1 MLLLAYSFL
10 ESCLQ
15 RKYTLT
21 LPFHLSSKK
30 ENLYSYLCLKQPK
43 AWYWLY
49 PFAPSL
55 RTVFSTRRAP
65 SAYSVYHLTLTDR
78 LTSPQPVGEK
88 KQKDFPFEKEHYRKS
103 VVWLHYLKGGR
114 KRFPLYDYATCLP
127 LGKTAFF
134 FAVRQSLK
142 NLLKMINLF
151 SSLYISLLP
160 IPWQEPA
167 GSSVDLDFWEQR
179 GIYRKLARIPDF
191 HIFRNRCRNLLAL
204 CRFPMM
210 QLKVWKLENN
220 QEKWWQNSDIWSHL
234 VLNTNY

>member
-1 MLLLAYSFL
+1 MLVSEVHQVSISYVFWLGNLLLLAYPSL

-30 ENLYSYLCLKQPK
+30 ENLYSYLCLRQPK

-88 KQKDFPFEKEHYRKS
+88 NKKTFEEEHYRKS

-134 FAVRQSLK
+134 FAIRQPLK
-142 NLLKMINLF
+142 TFKKRPVCSAVYIFPCCLFLDRNLQEVALIWTSESREGFTGN
-151 SSLYISLLP
+151 
-160 IPWQEPA
+160 WQEFRI
-167 GSSVDLDFWEQR
+167 S
-179 GIYRKLARIPDF
+179 IYLETAEVEG
-191 HIFRNRCRNLLAL
+191 HLLAL
-204 CRFPMM
+204 CSFQMM
-210 QLKVWKLENN
+210 QLKVWKL
-220 QEKWWQNSDIWSHL
+220 
-234 VLNTNY
+234 